1 MAKFCEKCG
10 TPMEDEAV
18 FCPNC
23 GTAAA
28 PAVEMPAPAAEESAP
43 SPAPVIEESAPAAET
58 AAAQEPAPAPAA
70 EEPAPKPAPEPVVEE
85 PAPAVETVGAQEQ
98 GGFTYAGAAQESAAA
113 PKQEA
118 APQEPLYRYQPAVQ
132 AQPVYQQ
139 AQPIYQQP
147 QPVYQQAQPV
157 YQQPVYAP
165 VPNAADAEDQTVS
178 TAKFFWFRVLFAIP
192 LVGFILSIV
201 MSFAPKNKSFKHF
214 ARSYMIMNFI
224 AIGIVLVI
232 CCIVLATGASLADF
246 YYDLL
251 YSMY

>member
-58 AAAQEPAPAPAA
+58 AAAQEPAP
-70 EEPAPKPAPEPVVEE
+70 EPAPEPVVEE
-85 PAPAVETVGAQEQ
+85 PAPAVETVAAQEQ
-98 GGFTYAGAAQESAAA
+98 GGFTYAEAAQESAAA

>member
-28 PAVEMPAPAAEESAP
+28 PAVEDPAPVAEETAPAPAVE
-43 SPAPVIEESAPAAET
+43 
-58 AAAQEPAPAPAA
+58 EPAPAPAV
-70 EEPAPKPAPEPVVEE
+70 EEPAPEPAPAVVE
-85 PAPAVETVGAQEQ
+85 PAPAVETAAAQEQ
-98 GGFTYAGAAQESAAA
+98 SGFTYANAPQA

-118 APQEPLYRYQPAVQ
+118 APQEPQYRYQPAVQ

-139 AQPIYQQP
+139 P
-147 QPVYQQAQPV
+147 QPVYT
-157 YQQPVYAP
+157 VYAAP
-165 VPNAADAEDQTVS
+165 PSAESVIENQTVS
-178 TAKFFWFRVLFAIP
+178 TARFFWFRVLFAIP

-232 CCIVLATGASLADF
+232 CIVVMATGGTLAGL
-246 YYDLL
+246 YYDILH
-251 YSMY
+251 SM

>member
-1 MAKFCEKCG
+1 
-10 TPMEDEAV
+10 MEDEAV

-28 PAVEMPAPAAEESAP
+28 PAVEMPAPAAEEPAP

-70 EEPAPKPAPEPVVEE
+70 EEPAPEPAPEPVVEE
-85 PAPAVETVGAQEQ
+85 PAPAVETVAAQEQ

-139 AQPIYQQP
+139 AQPVYQQAQPIYQQP
-147 QPVYQQAQPV
+147 QPV

>member
-28 PAVEMPAPAAEESAP
+28 PAVEMPAPAAEEPAP

-58 AAAQEPAPAPAA
+58 AAAQEPAP
-70 EEPAPKPAPEPVVEE
+70 EPAPEPVVEE
-85 PAPAVETVGAQEQ
+85 PAPAVETVAAQEQ
-98 GGFTYAGAAQESAAA
+98 GGFTYAGAVQESAAA

-165 VPNAADAEDQTVS
+165 APNSAADAEDQTVS

>member
-1 MAKFCEKCG
+1 
-10 TPMEDEAV
+10 MEDEAV

-28 PAVEMPAPAAEESAP
+28 PAVEMPAPTAEEPAP

-58 AAAQEPAPAPAA
+58 AAAQEPAP
-70 EEPAPKPAPEPVVEE
+70 EPAPEPVVEE
-85 PAPAVETVGAQEQ
+85 PAPAVETVAAQEQ

>member
-23 GTAAA
+23 GAAAA
-28 PAVEMPAPAAEESAP
+28 PAVEKPATVVEEP
-43 SPAPVIEESAPAAET
+43 SPVAE
-58 AAAQEPAPAPAA
+58 EPAPAPAVEEPAAETAPEPAPVA
-70 EEPAPKPAPEPVVEE
+70 EEPAPEPVAEE
-85 PAPAVETVGAQEQ
+85 PAPAVETAAAQEQ
-98 GGFTYAGAAQESAAA
+98 SGFTYAGATQA

-118 APQEPLYRYQPAVQ
+118 APQDPQYRYQPAPQ
-132 AQPVYQQ
+132 A
-139 AQPIYQQP
+139 

-165 VPNAADAEDQTVS
+165 APNAADAEDQTVS
-178 TAKFFWFRVLFAIP
+178 TARFFWFRVLFAIP

-232 CCIVLATGASLADF
+232 CIVIMATGGTLAGL
-246 YYDLL
+246 YYDILH
-251 YSMY
+251 SM

>member
-28 PAVEMPAPAAEESAP
+28 PAVEMPAPTAEEPTP

-58 AAAQEPAPAPAA
+58 AAAQEPAP
-70 EEPAPKPAPEPVVEE
+70 EPAPEPVVEE

>member
-1 MAKFCEKCG
+1 
-10 TPMEDEAV
+10 MEDEAV

-28 PAVEMPAPAAEESAP
+28 PAVEMPAPAAEEPAP

-58 AAAQEPAPAPAA
+58 AAAQEPAP
-70 EEPAPKPAPEPVVEE
+70 EPAPEPVVEE
-85 PAPAVETVGAQEQ
+85 PAPAVETVAAQKQ

-139 AQPIYQQP
+139 AQPVYQQAQPIYQQP
-147 QPVYQQAQPV
+147 QPV

>member
-1 MAKFCEKCG
+1 
-10 TPMEDEAV
+10 MEDEAV

-28 PAVEMPAPAAEESAP
+28 PAVEMPAPAAEE
-43 SPAPVIEESAPAAET
+43 PAPEPTPESVVEE
-58 AAAQEPAPAPAA
+58 
-70 EEPAPKPAPEPVVEE
+70 PAPEPVVEE
-85 PAPAVETVGAQEQ
+85 PAPAVETVAAQEQ

>member
-1 MAKFCEKCG
+1 
-10 TPMEDEAV
+10 MEDEAV

-58 AAAQEPAPAPAA
+58 AAAQEPAP
-70 EEPAPKPAPEPVVEE
+70 EPAPEPVVEE
-85 PAPAVETVGAQEQ
+85 PAPAVEIVAAQEQ

-139 AQPIYQQP
+139 A

>member
-1 MAKFCEKCG
+1 
-10 TPMEDEAV
+10 MEDEAI

-28 PAVEMPAPAAEESAP
+28 PAVEMPAPTAEEPAP

-58 AAAQEPAPAPAA
+58 AAAQEPAP
-70 EEPAPKPAPEPVVEE
+70 EPAPEPVIEE

-113 PKQEA
+113 PKHEA

-165 VPNAADAEDQTVS
+165 APNSAADAEDQTVS

-224 AIGIVLVI
+224 AIGIVLIACVI
-232 CCIVLATGASLADF
+232 IIASGATLADF

>member
-58 AAAQEPAPAPAA
+58 AAAQEPAP
-70 EEPAPKPAPEPVVEE
+70 EPAPEPVVEE
-85 PAPAVETVGAQEQ
+85 PAPAVETVAAQEQ

-113 PKQEA
+113 TKQEA

>member
-28 PAVEMPAPAAEESAP
+28 PAVEMPAPAAEEPAP
-43 SPAPVIEESAPAAET
+43 SPAPVIEEFA
-58 AAAQEPAPAPAA
+58 PAPAPAA
-70 EEPAPKPAPEPVVEE
+70 EEPAPEPAPEPVVEE
-85 PAPAVETVGAQEQ
+85 PAPAVETVAAQEQ

-118 APQEPLYRYQPAVQ
+118 APQEPLYRDQPAVQAQPVYQQ

-224 AIGIVLVI
+224 AIGIVLIACVI
-232 CCIVLATGASLADF
+232 IIASGATLADF

>member
-1 MAKFCEKCG
+1 
-10 TPMEDEAV
+10 MEDEAV

-58 AAAQEPAPAPAA
+58 AAAQEPAP
-70 EEPAPKPAPEPVVEE
+70 EPAPEPVVEE
-85 PAPAVETVGAQEQ
+85 PAPAVEIVAAQEQ

-147 QPVYQQAQPV
+147 YQQPQPVYQQAQPVYQQAQPV

>member
-1 MAKFCEKCG
+1 
-10 TPMEDEAV
+10 MEDEAV

>member
-1 MAKFCEKCG
+1 
-10 TPMEDEAV
+10 MEDEAV

-28 PAVEMPAPAAEESAP
+28 PAVEMPAPAAEE
-43 SPAPVIEESAPAAET
+43 PAPEPTPESVVEE
-58 AAAQEPAPAPAA
+58 
-70 EEPAPKPAPEPVVEE
+70 PAPEPVVEE

>member
-10 TPMEDEAV
+10 TSMEDEAV

-28 PAVEMPAPAAEESAP
+28 PAVEE
-43 SPAPVIEESAPAAET
+43 
-58 AAAQEPAPAPAA
+58 PAPAA
-70 EEPAPKPAPEPVVEE
+70 EEPAPAPIAEEPAPAPAVEEPTPEPAPVVEE
-85 PAPAVETVGAQEQ
+85 PAPEPVAEEPAHAVETAAAQEQ
-98 GGFTYAGAAQESAAA
+98 SGFTYAGATQA

-118 APQEPLYRYQPAVQ
+118 APQEPQYRYQPAVQ

-139 AQPIYQQP
+139 P
-147 QPVYQQAQPV
+147 QPVYQQPV

-165 VPNAADAEDQTVS
+165 APNAADAEDQTVS
-178 TAKFFWFRVLFAIP
+178 TARFFWFRVLFAIP
-192 LVGFILSIV
+192 FVGFILSIV

-232 CCIVLATGASLADF
+232 CIVVMATGGTLAGL
-246 YYDLL
+246 YYDILH
-251 YSMY
+251 SM

>member
-10 TPMEDEAV
+10 TSMEDEAV
-18 FCPNC
+18 FCPSC

-28 PAVEMPAPAAEESAP
+28 PAVEE
-43 SPAPVIEESAPAAET
+43 
-58 AAAQEPAPAPAA
+58 PAPAA
-70 EEPAPKPAPEPVVEE
+70 EEPAPAPIAEEPAPAPAVEEPTPEPAPVVEE
-85 PAPAVETVGAQEQ
+85 PAPEPVAEEPAPAVEAAAAQEQ
-98 GGFTYAGAAQESAAA
+98 SGFTYAGATQA

-118 APQEPLYRYQPAVQ
+118 APQDPQYRYQPAPQ

-147 QPVYQQAQPV
+147 QPVYQQPVYQQPV

-165 VPNAADAEDQTVS
+165 APNAADAEDQTVS
-178 TAKFFWFRVLFAIP
+178 TARFFWFRVLFAIP

-246 YYDLL
+246 YYDIL